1 VNDGTSN
8 DINAAMPTIIY
19 GPTGLG
25 KTIDVVRAMALGGFI
40 LTPKVTNLVSV
51 NRTWGFDPAAI
62 HTVVPKDSAAGLVAW
77 LVKNKAALIKKA
89 ATRPHG
95 RLDVLVDDLTPM
107 CRATRTREMARCEDP
122 ADSAYKTMGGKPNKE
137 AMYAALDAIT
147 QDLTATTE
155 ELAGSGVQLMFTGH
169 EMALRTKQER
179 GEDPIILTAPHTLG
193 IELFTV
199 NSFAKFAPA
208 IAVMLQVRPFE
219 RCPLE
224 WKGSYSADR
233 WDKWYV
239 LKDRLNIV
247 AAHRAPQNLAVH
259 WREAGRD
266 VPYPAGYEAIGEQAL
281 EVADRLLQGGGKVT
295 VASELTRLRAELHGY
310 TKQHIDWILS
320 DGYAHAVI
328 RGGVVK

>member
-8 DINAAMPTIIY
+8 DINAALPTVVY

-25 KTIDVVRAMALGGFI
+25 KTIDVVRAMAAGGFI
-40 LTPKVTNLVSV
+40 LTPKTTNLVSV
-51 NRTWGFDPAAI
+51 NRTWGYDPTTA
-62 HTVVPKDSAAGLVAW
+62 HTVVQRDSAAGLVAW
-77 LVKNKAALIKKA
+77 LVKNKAALVKKA
-89 ATRPHG
+89 ASRPYG
-95 RLDVLVDDLTPM
+95 RLDVLIDDLTPM
-107 CRATRTREMARCEDP
+107 CRATRSREMARCDDP
-122 ADSAYKTMGGKPNKE
+122 NDSAYKTRSGSPNKE

-147 QDLTATTE
+147 QDLTAMTE
-155 ELAGSGVQLMFTGH
+155 ELAGGGVQLMFTGH
-169 EMALRTKQER
+169 EMSLRKKQER
-179 GEDPIILTAPHTLG
+179 GEDAVILTDPHTLG

-208 IAVMLQVRPFE
+208 ISVMLQVRAFE

-224 WKGSYSADR
+224 WKGSYCSDR

-247 AAHRAPQNLAVH
+247 APHRAPQNLAVH

-266 VPYPAGYEAIGEQAL
+266 VPYPVGYESIGVQAL

-295 VASELTRLRAELHGY
+295 IASELARLRAELQGY

-320 DGYAHAVI
+320 DGYAHAVV